1 MKLQLTVAGA
11 VSLFCV
17 GPLAAAPP
25 AVLEH
30 LVVYKEAGRFG
41 GWPANHG
48 IWSWGNEIVV
58 GFSAAYFQKK
68 SPDRHQYDSSK
79 PEQPRLARSL
89 DGGKTWAIEAP
100 PSLLPPEQGGA
111 AVTPLREPMNFRHPG
126 FAMTIRLTDT
136 NKGPSRFFYSTDRG
150 KTWRGPYEFPLL
162 GQLGIA
168 ARTDYIINGERDA
181 FVFVTAS
188 KKNGREGR
196 PLCAR
201 TTDGGLTW
209 EFLSWIGEEPEGFAI
224 MPSTVRLSPQRM
236 ITAVRVKQDQQR
248 DWIDLYE
255 TTDNGAHWRYLCR
268 PAPFTGG
275 HSGNPPSMIRLGD
288 GRICLTYGYR
298 GEPYGIRARLSENA
312 GRTWSEEIVLRK
324 DGAAWDLG
332 YVRSAQRPDGK
343 IVSVYYF
350 AEQPFTERFI
360 AATIWD
366 PGARKK

>member
-11 VSLFCV
+11 VSLFCA
-17 GPLAAAPP
+17 GPHAAAPP

-79 PEQPRLARSL
+79 PEEPRLARSL

-100 PSLLPPEQGGA
+100 LSLLPPEQGGA
-111 AVTPLREPMNFRHPG
+111 AVTQLREPMNFRHPG
-126 FAMTIRLTDT
+126 FAMTLRFTDT

-201 TTDGGLTW
+201 TTGGGLTW
-209 EFLSWIGEEPEGFAI
+209 EFVSWIGEEPEGFAI

-255 TTDNGAHWRYLCR
+255 TTDNAAHWRYLCR
-268 PAPFTGG
+268 PVPFTGG
-275 HSGNPPSMIRLGD
+275 HSGNPPSMIRLAD

-350 AEQPFTERFI
+350 AEQPFAERFI